1 MKCTEIV
8 IQDHVV
14 IRRGLDILEGMLT
27 KLESGERIEIA
38 DVRAIL
44 KFLQAF
50 GDEYHQTIEERVL
63 FPALVRAAP
72 EGSPIHQMVMEH
84 GEDRAL
90 VTWITEALGARRVVD
105 FVYSSRRLC
114 MLLRKH
120 IDREEAVLCDLASQ
134 LLSKD
139 EDSLLVAKFRKHR
152 TEPESYLDFSRLERK
167 YIRKVPVNSWTPQPE
182 IMRRG
187 RAAGQ

>member
-1 MKCTEIV
+1 MKCTELV

-14 IRRGLDILEGMLT
+14 IRRGLDILDGMLT

-44 KFLQAF
+44 KFLQTF
-50 GDEYHQTIEERVL
+50 GDEYHQTMEETVL
-63 FPALVRAAP
+63 FPALVRSAP
-72 EGSPIHQMVMEH
+72 EGSPIQSMVTEH

-90 VTWITEALGARRVVD
+90 VTRITGVLAARRVVD

-114 MLLRKH
+114 RLLRKH
-120 IDREEAVLCDLASQ
+120 IDREDAVLRDLASQ
-134 LLSKD
+134 LFSKD
-139 EDSLLVAKFRKHR
+139 EDSMLVAEFRKNR

-167 YIRKVPVNSWTPQPE
+167 YTGKAPVNSWTPQPD

>member
-1 MKCTEIV
+1 MKCTELV

-14 IRRGLDILEGMLT
+14 IRRGLDILDGMLT
-27 KLESGERIEIA
+27 KLEGGERIEIA
-38 DVRAIL
+38 DVSAIL

-50 GDEYHQTIEERVL
+50 GDEYHQAMEETVL
-63 FPALVRAAP
+63 FPALMRSAP
-72 EGSPIHQMVMEH
+72 GGNPIHLMVMEH

-90 VTWITEALGARRVVD
+90 VTRITEALAVRRVVD

-120 IDREEAVLCDLASQ
+120 IDREDGVLSDLASE

-139 EDSLLVAKFRKHR
+139 EDSMLVAEFRKNR
-152 TEPESYLDFSRLERK
+152 TEPETYLDFSRLERK
-167 YIRKVPVNSWTPQPE
+167 YTRKVPVNSWTALPE
-182 IMRRG
+182 TLRRG
-187 RAAGQ
+187 RAAGR

>member
-1 MKCTEIV
+1 MKCTELV

-14 IRRGLDILEGMLT
+14 IRRGLDILDGMLT

-38 DVRAIL
+38 DVRVIL
-44 KFLQAF
+44 KFLHAF
-50 GDEYHQTIEERVL
+50 GDEYHQTMEEKLL

-72 EGSPIHQMVMEH
+72 EESPIHQMVMEH

-90 VTWITEALGARRVVD
+90 VTWITDALGARRVID
-105 FVYSSRRLC
+105 FVYSSRRLS

-120 IDREEAVLCDLASQ
+120 IDREDRVLCDLASQ
-134 LLSKD
+134 LLSKE
-139 EDSLLVAKFRKHR
+139 EDGMLVAEFRKNR

-167 YIRKVPVNSWTPQPE
+167 YIRNVPANSWTPQPE
-182 IMRRG
+182 IIRRG
-187 RAAGQ
+187 RAAGR